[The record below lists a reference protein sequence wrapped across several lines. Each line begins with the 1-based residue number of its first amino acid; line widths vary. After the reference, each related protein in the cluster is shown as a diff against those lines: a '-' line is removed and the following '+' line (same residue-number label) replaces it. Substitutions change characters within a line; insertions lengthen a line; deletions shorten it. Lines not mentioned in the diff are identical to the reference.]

1 LQKEDQS
8 HQTHQVF
15 LTIPPEVER
24 GIRALLLAAQLYL
37 DKKEGND
44 QAGVD

>member
-1 LQKEDQS
+1 LQKEDQKDRPNEI
-8 HQTHQVF
+8 

-24 GIRALLLAAQLYL
+24 GIRALLAMAQRYL
-37 DKKEGND
+37 DEKEGND